1 MCLLH
6 QLNAI
11 SWKAETVTFRFI
23 ENPDSA
29 SKDANTLSLD
39 FIPEIQTHAQKRWV
53 MWDSRKLRCSVTEI
67 IAQSLVLLPK
77 DSVDSSW
84 QFCDPRQ
91 TVLSIWTGQ
100 QMKTLRVNRE
110 LRILWRKK
118 KLNLF
123 LKNHSNLDHIFNKQL
138 ASVVYII
145 GLAPKDVPW
154 WSMSDE
160 NPRWGNPRTDIGSVI
175 LDWYGWGYCTQML
188 SANFLL
194 TLQIITTQTMNT
206 KPFVYT
212 DFLSHGAKELK
223 NNLTLISRVP
233 PKYCQKYFSSTDFV
247 IKSTDIKKQLWVLRK
262 GSLWK

>member
-1 MCLLH
+1 MSNLVFKLIQAHHKSQPEPYTFSDVDWQKIVLTMCLLH

-11 SWKAETVTFRFI
+11 SWKVETVTFRFI

-39 FIPEIQTHAQKRWV
+39 FIPEIQTHAPKRWV

-91 TVLSIWTGQ
+91 TVLFGKWTGQ

-118 KLNLF
+118 KIKPLF
-123 LKNHSNLDHIFNKQL
+123 
-138 ASVVYII
+138 
-145 GLAPKDVPW
+145 
-154 WSMSDE
+154 
-160 NPRWGNPRTDIGSVI
+160 
-175 LDWYGWGYCTQML
+175 
-188 SANFLL
+188 
-194 TLQIITTQTMNT
+194 
-206 KPFVYT
+206 
-212 DFLSHGAKELK
+212 KE
-223 NNLTLISRVP
+223 P
-233 PKYCQKYFSSTDFV
+233 Q
-247 IKSTDIKKQLWVLRK
+247 
-262 GSLWK
+262 